1 GVQTCALPIYR
12 ESDVLEVGPGLGVL
26 TGRLAKLARQ
36 LVAVEVDPHLAD
48 WLQTELA
55 GYDNVTVCAQDILK
69 VDPSSFFERAFVVVA
84 NLPYHI
90 TSPAL
95 RHLLASGPPYA
106 SRLVVMVQAEVA
118 ERISA
123 TPGQMSA
130 LAVTL
135 QAQARIQ
142 LVRRVPSAAFYPR
155 PKVDSAV
162 LLLEPLPDAE
172 RAIARSETAAFT
184 ELVRAGFKQP
194 RKTLANSLAEG
205 LRRRDDGYHDLAS
218 LVHTVSL
225 ADDLRIEL
233 ANELLTRV
241 EGLDIDPETNLVA
254 RAAERLVSATGRGSR
269 VGAELSLVK
278 RIPAA
283 AGLGGGSSDAATT
296 LVGLNALWDTRL
308 GLTDLVRLAAE
319 LGSDVPFFIRG

>member
-1 GVQTCALPIYR
+1 MHGQSRTRARLRALGRRPSKRLSQSFLEDERVAAAIVSAARLDR
-12 ESDVLEVGPGLGVL
+12 ESEVLEVGPGLGVL

-48 WLQTELA
+48 WLQSELA
-55 GYDNVTVCAQDILK
+55 AYDNVTVCAQDILK
-69 VDPSSFFERAFVVVA
+69 VDPSGFFERAFVVVA

-118 ERISA
+118 ERITA

-142 LVRRVPSAAFYPR
+142 LVRRVPSTAFYPR

-162 LLLEPLPDAE
+162 LLLEPLPDPE
-172 RAIARSETAAFT
+172 RAIARSEMAAFT

-205 LRRRDDGYHDLAS
+205 LNAS
-218 LVHTVSL
+218 KEV
-225 ADDLRIEL
+225 A
-233 ANELLTRV
+233 V
-241 EGLDIDPETNLVA
+241 ERLQQAGIDPSLRPEALV
-254 RAAERLVSATGRGSR
+254 
-269 VGAELSLVK
+269 LS
-278 RIPAA
+278 
-283 AGLGGGSSDAATT
+283 D
-296 LVGLNALWDTRL
+296 W
-308 GLTDLVRLAAE
+308 VRLFKTPQE
-319 LGSDVPFFIRG
+319 GGREPR